1 MEVGLDEKLVPDVV
15 QDIAVRFEPGDEEG
29 KFRPGRFEGFPV
41 QLRSRRSGADRQES
55 VFLVLADADREV
67 EKRILRVLVNENVF
81 LLGVAEL
88 VIEHLLEL
96 VFGRQLPAG
105 RGLVITAVEEPVLP
119 PGGSGEFHPADPV
132 GKLGLGGDV
141 HHPDL
146 APIRSGFPAQ
156 ERHFRLATGGAE
168 EIDLDGSIGR
178 KRVRI
183 DEHLGRPLEAFLNI
197 DDGLVLK
204 PVVLGEEIMPADPER
219 RRVPGIVV
227 DFHQPLLQ
235 RPAEGDLF
243 EMAERHGILGLDPSP
258 GLGRTVVFK
267 PAVGV
272 GDFRP
277 EIIVDL
283 VDGLGHGVRH
293 LFRLLT
299 EGSGGQRQG
308 RRQAPK
314 DRSFIHQ
321 NLLDKRYFSFYHFF
335 ALAGSIRRRSRP
347 RSKAPIR

>member
-41 QLRSRRSGADRQES
+41 QLRSRRSGADRQKG

-67 EKRILRVLVNENVF
+67 EKRILRILVDKDVLF
-81 LLGVAEL
+81 LGIAEL

-96 VFGRQLPAG
+96 VLGRQLPAG
-105 RGLVITAVEEPVLP
+105 RGLVITAVEESVLP

-132 GKLGLGGDV
+132 GKLGFRGDV

-146 APIRSGFPAQ
+146 APIRSGFSAHD
-156 ERHFRLATGGAE
+156 RHFRLAAGGTE
-168 EIDLDGSIGR
+168 EIDFDGSIGR

-183 DEHLGRPLEAFLNI
+183 DEHLGRPLEAFLDI

-219 RRVPGIVV
+219 RRIPGIVV
-227 DFHQPLLQ
+227 DIHQPLLQ
-235 RPAEGDLF
+235 RLAEGDLF
-243 EMAERHGILGLDPSP
+243 EMAERHGVLGLDPCL

-267 PAVGV
+267 PAVRV

-277 EIIVDL
+277 EIIIDL
-283 VDGLGHGVRH
+283 VDGLGHGVGH

-308 RRQAPK
+308 GRQAPQ
-314 DRSFIHQ
+314 DHSLIHQ
-321 NLLDKRYFSFYHFF
+321 NLLDGRIFLFYHFF